1 MLSPPVITGAGPQ
14 NTFRNLYQDIV
25 LRCAVNGN
33 PQPTI
38 AWYKDGRRISR
49 EGSPLLVIEEVEL
62 SDRGVY
68 YCTAMNMLGTSSSD
82 PAIININGTSSIAP
96 YQYCIMLLIFFHHA
110 DVRQY
115 VCVYRVTG
123 VQGTDNFVEMVC
135 WHKYSRMYVSFKLPC
150 SLL

>member
-1 MLSPPVITGAGPQ
+1 MEFFFFHTGALVLSPPVITGAGPQ

-38 AWYKDGRRISR
+38 AWYKDGRRISG

-68 YCTAMNMLGTSSSD
+68 YCNAANMLGTSSSD
-82 PAIININGTSSIAP
+82 PAIININGMSSIAP
-96 YQYCIMLLIFFHHA
+96 HQYCII
-110 DVRQY
+110 
-115 VCVYRVTG
+115 
-123 VQGTDNFVEMVC
+123 
-135 WHKYSRMYVSFKLPC
+135 
-150 SLL
+150 